1 MIIERNKKEIVIR
14 IKAKTNVDELQ
25 EIADYIRYKELAQ
38 SSKASQQQV
47 DNLVKKVKKG
57 RWKKTKAKL
66 AL

>member
-25 EIADYIRYKELAQ
+25 EIADYLRYKELTQ
-38 SSKASQQQV
+38 GSKATQQQV